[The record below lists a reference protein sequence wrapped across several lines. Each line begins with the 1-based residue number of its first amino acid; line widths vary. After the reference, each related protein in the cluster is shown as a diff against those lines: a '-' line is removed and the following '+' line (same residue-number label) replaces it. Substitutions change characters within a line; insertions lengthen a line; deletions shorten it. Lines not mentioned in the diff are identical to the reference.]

1 MSDTP
6 ALPSFE
12 DAMKRLGEI
21 VTALESG
28 SLSLEDS
35 LRLFE
40 EGVALS
46 RSAQIRLDGAEKRL
60 EELLAVGADGTAK
73 TRPLDT
79 DD

>member
-1 MSDTP
+1 
-6 ALPSFE
+6 
-12 DAMKRLGEI
+12 MKRLGEI